1 METNNPLSLIF
12 QISPKGENTE
22 QIQDMKQIP
31 NLFKYLSDETITP
44 EQKIPVIQEF
54 IKKIQIN
61 PYICEY
67 FSSIDGKSIYIF
79 LFELYL
85 LETTTNELKKAIID
99 LIKELILNLET
110 TKIVYEFLFQRLKNL
125 YMMKET
131 LTQDKFYSCLVL
143 LNTILGDTMNHLKP
157 RNYFACSGEGKF
169 EVHFNNKLEVGNCLT
184 LVMNFKIGVCKSAEE
199 DPNSGQMSNLVSI
212 NFSNGQNIKF
222 DLKYPFSFIVKKI
235 RDTFISTFPN
245 NEWINLIIT
254 IVMGVNPIIYFFVNG
269 ENRLTPFK
277 IQNTKIACDD
287 YIQSIYFFENFYGEV
302 SSISMFSQKEI
313 GSPAVIT
320 TEFLSEFKQFKEGIW
335 KKKRLDAFI
344 KLTKSVESLNTNL
357 IKTGSLKLKF
367 VNFQMNETDDQTINP
382 KMLYDNLIF
391 IFAPFNYVDFHP
403 GRVENCLPSTNLF
416 LNFNGNIRNHKFQIY
431 QKKLSLVRVITNFFP
446 ISEMF
451 LLHPEIG
458 DEINLEMYFK
468 ILENIL
474 KFRKNNMEAIKECK
488 LFRILSLFMEKYP
501 KNLYTD
507 RLVNAS
513 LDLAKCMF
521 TNNFEALSSSFF
533 NYILLNEK
541 IFSKYSEELQIKLW
555 NYVLLFCQSDS
566 TQIEKFINMNRICLI
581 LRFYDKNKYTEMC
594 CKKHLKMIKKEFIGS
609 DKVMNPSMT
618 TKLEPIKKVMD
629 VVIKELEAKN
639 SFLLFKLLTL
649 DLSPCLVKFILNIFI
664 KALQKPNE
672 NSRWKNEF
680 VDELLKNNYEII
692 IANTLTHSI
701 LEIRIDILK
710 FLYEIHKIMVT
721 RDPKYF
727 SKMEKMLKNCLLPQK
742 MFYASIDETSKN
754 EENKINDKNENI
766 LIFEDELYEEYKN
779 QLYDVFTFWALG
791 LSHDQNNS
799 SIDLKN
805 AKLKYTNI
813 LEILFSVID
822 NLNNS
827 KFTLFF
833 LKFLK
838 ELSENGQN
846 AYTFLLNKNTLI
858 WTLNLAF
865 KTYKSEDKTDNN
877 CYNETKTIIINIFNN
892 ATTYLE
898 KSRVLYPCDEIDH
911 IFLFGNKMLVN
922 KANDQAFKNKLE
934 HFIYELL
941 LEFLTLFKV
950 RFEPHMNF
958 NTDFNPKSNFFL
970 KNYLLVLSYLYRF
983 IFEFDLDNQIHS
995 NWESCISH
1003 SEKNIDLIK
1012 LYANSMRLDNTKGEQ
1027 INQRWVDYSLFDEI
1041 YKRVKYMWEKNN
1053 TFKGK
1058 VKENNNKLLKYEEI
1072 LKKIILDKSEK
1083 NVHLKELIILCY
1095 EEKNNEQRQLILPLI
1110 RIIPI
1115 SIMSIIINTIDN
1127 PQVKRWIKELKYF
1140 TRYLIIATCNLTRK
1154 DQLDLYNEIQEKCSN
1169 ILFGCFCFWEYISN
1183 INSPFQEK
1191 IKTSF
1196 KRILMFSLMITK
1208 YQYNYNLGHLGH
1220 KLKLNNLLKKVSRN
1234 DLISSAIFIIFSDK
1248 IRLKNGSPLF
1258 PKEKLEKINTIND
1271 YDTLYSNLEGKE
1283 WQEALFCNST
1293 IKEIINDKFF
1303 TLFEYKPFVI
1313 NRYNLLGMI
1322 IDDKYVEKYCDDIL
1336 VLLPQY
1342 ENELAK
1348 YSNNSLESNKKLKDR
1363 YKKYKKDS
1371 FTWMGYWSDRKLFFE
1386 EIDKLKFKLVNHY
1399 TTTFM
1404 KPLLSPI
1411 LDVSY
1416 YLPEFSGFDIST
1428 LFNKNENEN
1437 DNQFRLTMDIDK
1449 ILKLTEQNPISNE
1462 PNAKTKEENF
1472 LRSIYEKSN
1481 PKLAKSLMEIS
1492 NNLDFGKEEEFALLK
1507 ENKDGKNNIQKKYYL
1522 SCLVKTSHHIKGV
1535 CFIDDEQLNFKVF
1548 LNQKT
1553 GNAMSGVEV
1562 AFKTTDDDYDQ
1573 ERKTCFGSYF
1583 VCHPKDKDLYK
1594 VAIKYSDIKWIFRRR
1609 YYYKNSAIEIF
1620 TVNNKSFYLNFKYE
1634 EDREA
1639 VLGQVISQFK
1649 NSAKIVYDTKDPKD
1663 IFENVVGYQNNKV
1676 MKYHKNEKVKK
1687 HIKLSKKLKKWKEWG
1702 MSNYEILMWMNLYSN
1717 RSFDDISQYPV
1728 FPWVLI
1734 NYEDP
1739 FDSEGNFRNLSLP
1752 MGMMELNEEGEKR
1765 KELFMET
1772 FDVLKNESDGSM
1784 KPYIFGSNYSNPMYV
1799 CNYLMRLFPFTHI
1812 SIELQG
1818 NKFDD
1823 PNRLFLSVKNSFY
1836 NSITQKTD
1844 VRELIPEFF
1853 YLPEMFLNINQLNM
1867 GVQENGE
1874 KVNDV
1879 LTPCNNNP
1887 YEFIIAMKNVLES
1900 EYVSKNLQ
1908 YWIDLIFGYKAKGK
1922 EAENANNLFTEA
1934 SYQEDVNILAIEDK
1948 ESFLRRVEFGLIPT
1962 QVMNK
1967 ECVKREK
1974 KEEVIKDKQIF
1985 DQSSTLLKSI
1995 IKEED
2000 NDVEITK
2007 NLNNTNILDAKYIGD
2022 DKLIMVLSNNILIEK
2037 KNSSSLLD
2045 QDFKQEI
2052 SNKIDI
2058 DDGDYM
2064 NRISDFYSTNSYS
2077 NKATIICN
2085 NGKTVIIGGF
2095 YDGKFKIAKYVPLN
2109 NNAKTQNFYPF
2120 IEESPIL
2127 AVEVDDEE
2135 EYLFVGNDKGNVA
2148 AYKIDIENDTYKQTY
2163 QLYDQMSAICN
2174 INCNDQ
2180 LNLWISSSVDGY
2192 INLYTLPLCKL
2203 IRCIKIPIKTCF
2215 YALLSSSPLPCIIAI
2230 SDEKNSE
2237 IYVYSIN
2244 GKFIKKIEEDC
2255 HLMNPIII
2263 KDLYSNEYLVYI
2275 KNDAL
2280 LILSLP
2286 NLEVVINID
2295 ELKDA
2300 YMICPN
2306 EDNTVLYVLSKDWDI
2321 IYLIRDENKKGF
2333 RGPSFAVRRSLKNA
2347 STFTKKI
2354 KK

>member
-1 METNNPLSLIF
+1 METTS
-12 QISPKGENTE
+12 
-22 QIQDMKQIP
+22 
-31 NLFKYLSDETITP
+31 
-44 EQKIPVIQEF
+44 
-54 IKKIQIN
+54 
-61 PYICEY
+61 
-67 FSSIDGKSIYIF
+67 
-79 LFELYL
+79 
-85 LETTTNELKKAIID
+85 NELKKSILD
-99 LIKELILNLET
+99 LIKELILNLEINK
-110 TKIVYEFLFQRLKNL
+110 KIYEFLFQKLANL
-125 YMMKET
+125 YMKKEI
-131 LTQDKFYSCLVL
+131 LTSDKFYSCLVL
-143 LNTILGDTMNHLKP
+143 LNTILGETMNHLKP
-157 RNYFACSGEGKF
+157 RNYFSCSGEGKF
-169 EVHFNNKLEVGNCLT
+169 EMRFNNKVEVGNCLT
-184 LVMNFKIGVCKSAEE
+184 LIMNFKIGVCKSADE
-199 DPNSGQMSNLVSI
+199 DPNSGQISNLVTL
-212 NFSNGQNIKF
+212 NFSHGQNIQF
-222 DLKYPFSFIVKKI
+222 DLKYPFFFIVKKI
-235 RDTFISTFPN
+235 RDSFISTLPN
-245 NEWINLIIT
+245 NEWINLIIC
-254 IVMGVNPIIYFFVNG
+254 IVIGVNPIIYFFVNG

-277 IQNTKIACDD
+277 IQNTKISCDD
-287 YIQSIYFFENFYGEV
+287 YIQSISFFENFYGEV

-313 GSPAVIT
+313 GSPAILT
-320 TEFLSEFKQFKEGIW
+320 TDFLSEFKQFKEGIW
-335 KKKRLDAFI
+335 KRKRFDAFVT
-344 KLTKSVESLNTNL
+344 LTKSVESLNTDL
-357 IKTGSLKLKF
+357 KKTGSLKKKF
-367 VNFQMNETDDQTINP
+367 VNYQTNDPDDAKITP
-382 KMLYDNLIF
+382 KTLFDNLVF
-391 IFAPFNYVDFHP
+391 IFTPFNYTNSHP
-403 GRVENCLPSTNLF
+403 GRIENCLPSSNLF
-416 LNFNGNIRNHKFQIY
+416 LNFNGNIRNHKFQVY
-431 QKKLSLVRVITNFFP
+431 QKKLSLVKVITNFFP
-446 ISEMF
+446 ISEIF
-451 LLHPEIG
+451 LLHPEIAN
-458 DEINLEMYFK
+458 EINLEMYFK

-474 KFRKNNMEAIKECK
+474 KFRRHNMEAIKDCK

-507 RLVNAS
+507 RIVNA
-513 LDLAKCMF
+513 LLEIARCMF
-521 TNNFEALSSSFF
+521 TNNFESLCSNFF

-594 CKKHLKMIKKEFIGS
+594 CSKHLKIIKKEFVGS
-609 DKVMNPSMT
+609 NKIMNPSMT
-618 TKLEPIKKVMD
+618 RKLEPIKRIMD
-629 VVIKELEAKN
+629 VTIQELEAKN

-664 KALQKPNE
+664 KALQKPME
-672 NSRWKNEF
+672 NSKWKNEF
-680 VDELLKNNYEII
+680 VDELLKHNYEII
-692 IANTLTHSI
+692 IANTLIHSI

-727 SKMEKMLKNCLLPQK
+727 TKMEKMLKNCLLPQK
-742 MFYASIDETSKN
+742 MFYASKDEISKKEESTIN
-754 EENKINDKNENI
+754 ETNENI

-779 QLYDVFTFWALG
+779 QLYDIFTFWALG
-791 LSHDQNNS
+791 ISPEQKNS

-813 LEILFSVID
+813 LEIFFSLVDSI
-822 NLNNS
+822 NNS
-827 KFTLFF
+827 KYTLFF
-833 LKFLK
+833 IQFLK
-838 ELSENGQN
+838 ELSQNGQN
-846 AYTFLLNKNTLI
+846 AYTFLLNKDTLI
-858 WTLNLAF
+858 WTLNIAF
-865 KTYKSEDKTDNN
+865 KTYGNTEKIDNN
-877 CYNETKTIIINIFNN
+877 CFNETKSIIINIFNN

-898 KSRVLYPCDEIDH
+898 KTRVLYPCDEIDD
-911 IFLFGNKMLVN
+911 IFLWGNKMMVN
-922 KANDQAFKNKLE
+922 KESDQIFKNKLFN
-934 HFIYELL
+934 FINELL

-950 RFEPHMNF
+950 RFEPQMKF
-958 NTDFNPKSNFFL
+958 NSDFNPKSNFFL

-983 IFEFDLDNQIHS
+983 IFEFDLDNKIHS
-995 NWESCISH
+995 NWESCICH
-1003 SEKNIDLIK
+1003 SEKAIDLIK
-1012 LYANSMRLDNTKGEQ
+1012 LYASSMRLDNTKGEK
-1027 INQRWVDYSLFDEI
+1027 INQRWLDYPLFDEI
-1041 YKRVKYMWEKNN
+1041 YKRVSYMWEKNN

-1058 VKENNNKLLKYEEI
+1058 VKENKNKLEKYEEI
-1072 LKKIILDKSEK
+1072 LKKIILDKSAK
-1083 NVHLKELIILCY
+1083 NIYLKELIILCY
-1095 EEKNNEQRQLILPLI
+1095 EEKNNEQRQLILPLL
-1110 RIIPI
+1110 RTVPI
-1115 SIMSIIINTIDN
+1115 SLMCIILNSLNN
-1127 PQVKRWIKELKYF
+1127 PEVKHWIKEFKYF

-1154 DQLDLYNEIQEKCSN
+1154 EQLELYTEIQEKCIN
-1169 ILFGCFCFWEYISN
+1169 TLFGCLCFWENISS

-1220 KLKLNNLLKKVSRN
+1220 KLKLNNFLKKLSRN
-1234 DLISSAIFIIFSDK
+1234 DLISSAIFIMFSEK
-1248 IRLKNGSPLF
+1248 VKLKNGSPLF
-1258 PKEKLEKINTIND
+1258 PREKLEKMKSIND
-1271 YDTLYSNLEGKE
+1271 YDTLYSNVEGKE
-1283 WQEALFCNST
+1283 WQEALFNNAI
-1293 IKEIINDKFF
+1293 IKEIINDNFF
-1303 TLFEYKPFVI
+1303 TLYEYKPFVI
-1313 NRYNLLGMI
+1313 NRYNLLGML
-1322 IDDKYVEKYCDDIL
+1322 IDDKYIEKYCDDIL
-1336 VLLPQY
+1336 VLLPLY

-1371 FTWMGYWSDRKLFFE
+1371 FTWMGYWSDRTLFFE
-1386 EIDKLKFKLVNHY
+1386 ETDKLKFKLVNHY

-1404 KPLLSPI
+1404 KPLLSPV
-1411 LDVSY
+1411 LDVFY
-1416 YLPEFSGFDIST
+1416 YLPEFSGFDPTT
-1428 LFNKNENEN
+1428 LFNKNTEE
-1437 DNQFRLTMDIDK
+1437 DDTNQFRLTMDIDK
-1449 ILKLTEQNPISNE
+1449 ILKLTEQNLSSNDSITKISDG
-1462 PNAKTKEENF
+1462 ENY
-1472 LRSIYEKSN
+1472 LRSIYIKSN
-1481 PKLAKSLMEIS
+1481 PKLANSLKEIS
-1492 NNLDFGKEEEFALLK
+1492 NNLDFGKEEEFAVLK
-1507 ENKDGKNNIQKKYYL
+1507 ENIDGNKNVQKKYFL
-1522 SCLVKTSHHIKGV
+1522 CCLVKTSHHIKGV

-1562 AFKTTDDDYDQ
+1562 AFKNTDDDYDQ

-1594 VAIKYSDIKWIFRRR
+1594 VSIKYSDIKWIFRRR

-1639 VLGQVISQFK
+1639 VLGQVASQFT
-1649 NSAKIVYDTKDPKD
+1649 NSAKIVCDTKDPKD

-1676 MKYHKNEKVKK
+1676 MKYHKDEKVKK

-1728 FPWVLI
+1728 FPWVLT

-1739 FDSEGNFRNLSLP
+1739 FDLEGNYRNLSLP

-1784 KPYIFGSNYSNPMYV
+1784 KPYIYGSNYSNPMYV

-1879 LTPCNNNP
+1879 LTPCQNNP
-1887 YEFIIAMKNVLES
+1887 YEFIIAMKNALES

-1908 YWIDLIFGYKAKGK
+1908 CWMDLIFGYKAKGK
-1922 EAENANNLFTEA
+1922 EAENANNLYTEA
-1934 SYQEDVNILAIEDK
+1934 SYQEDVNIASIEDK
-1948 ESFLRRVEFGLIPT
+1948 GSFLRRVEFGLIPN

-1967 ECVKREK
+1967 ECVKRDK
-1974 KEEVIKDKQIF
+1974 KEDIIKDKQIF
-1985 DQSSTLLKSI
+1985 DQSASLIKSLV
-1995 IKEED
+1995 KEED
-2000 NDVEITK
+2000 NDEEMIK
-2007 NLNNTNILDAKYIGD
+2007 NLCDTNILDAGFFGD
-2022 DKLIMVLSNNILIEK
+2022 DKLVMVLSNNILLEK
-2037 KNSSSLLD
+2037 KISTSLLD

-2052 SNKIDI
+2052 GNKTDI
-2058 DDGDYM
+2058 NDGDYM

-2077 NKATIICN
+2077 NKAIVLCN
-2085 NGKTVIIGGF
+2085 GGKAVIVGGF
-2095 YDGKFKIAKYVPLN
+2095 YDGKFKTAKYVPLS
-2109 NNAKTQNFYPF
+2109 NNAKINNFFPF
-2120 IEESPIL
+2120 TEDSPIL
-2127 AVEVDDEE
+2127 AVEVDKEE

-2148 AYKIDIENDTYKQTY
+2148 AYKIDIENDTYEQTY

-2180 LNLWISSSVDGY
+2180 LNLWISSSIDGY

-2230 SDEKNSE
+2230 SDDENSE

-2244 GKFIKKIEEDC
+2244 GKFIKKRQENF
-2255 HLMNPIII
+2255 HLINPIII
-2263 KDLYSNEYLVYI
+2263 KDLYSNEYLAYI
-2275 KNDAL
+2275 EKDVL
-2280 LILSLP
+2280 FILSLP
-2286 NLEVVINID
+2286 NLEVIVNID
-2295 ELKDA
+2295 QLRDA
-2300 YMICPN
+2300 FMICPN
-2306 EDNTVLYVLSKDWDI
+2306 EDNTILYILTRSWDKV
-2321 IYLIRDENKKGF
+2321 YSIRDENKKGF
-2333 RGPSFAVRRSLKNA
+2333 RGPSFAVKKSLRNP
-2347 STFTKKI
+2347 TLLLKKQ